1 MKSKFSDD
9 EFYAMYK
16 KYKQKY
22 LDLKN
27 SVLEGGGMTVVQC
40 LENIVANKYNSKT
53 IFTYIQ
59 FYNNEVDKSDLFK
72 GLYKSQFK
80 YVGNT
85 YDQTEIN
92 RLRPLLKQRVQEF
105 YQPAS

>member
-27 SVLEGGGMTVVQC
+27 SVLEGGSLTAVQR
-40 LENIVANKYNSKT
+40 LENIVANKYNSRAIST
-53 IFTYIQ
+53 SIQ

-72 GLYKSQFK
+72 GLDKSQFK

-92 RLRPLLKQRVQEF
+92 RLRPLLEQRVQEF
-105 YQPAS
+105 Y